1 MTEIGEQARVAAA
14 EGTAAASLLALA
26 TNMEVMKRLL
36 GRRDADAA
44 LVPAEAALIRIAIDT
59 ARAEARR
66 VGDMLSGLPEHPTSV
81 HRASVVTM
89 LAAVADL
96 DAVLDALAEAVHGL
110 SA

>member
-1 MTEIGEQARVAAA
+1 MTGTREDARIAAA
-14 EGTAAASLLALA
+14 EGTAAVSLLVLA

-44 LVPAEAALIRIAIDT
+44 LVPAEAALIRVAIDT
-59 ARAEARR
+59 ARAKARR
-66 VGDMLSGLPEHPTSV
+66 VGDMLSGLPEDPTSV
-81 HRASVVTM
+81 HRASVVAM

-96 DAVLDALAEAVHGL
+96 DAVLDALVEAVHGL